1 MIKWVLIGA
10 VVLIVVLLTCVLSAS
25 GVFLKSKYNDVWDTS
40 YYKEFDDVRK
50 QLIAHGIL
58 AANGHNMQPWKFV
71 LSEDNENQFD
81 LYVESE
87 RLTTAVDPDFRQLF
101 ITQGTLIEYMVVSGK
116 QLGYNL
122 IIDLFPDGY
131 LDEANMEA
139 EFDALP
145 IARFTLEEIAIE
157 EQVLYPYMFMPDT
170 IRSAYVDSSVSDTVI
185 NTLMESNDFV
195 DLQVSVVQDEA
206 TVNVISTLAMEAATI
221 ETNNETIMA
230 ETDAIFRS
238 NEYQKNKYMYGF
250 SFEGQGSS
258 GFSMHLLQGLITI
271 IPSMGSGESSKKVFL
286 DSTKTSLDNTPAFL
300 MITSESSSRE
310 TQIEVGR
317 LYSRLVLLA
326 HHNDLA
332 MQPVSQAIQVYEEML
347 PIYNE
352 LHQELS
358 VGGTIWLLVRLGK
371 PTKSASL
378 SMRQTVELFIVE

>member
-1 MIKWVLIGA
+1 M
-10 VVLIVVLLTCVLSAS
+10 
-25 GVFLKSKYNDVWDTS
+25 KSKYNDVWDTS

-87 RLTTAVDPDFRQLF
+87 RLTTAVDPDLRQLF

-122 IIDLFPDGY
+122 IMDLFPDGY

-221 ETNNETIMA
+221 EANNETIMA

-286 DSTKTSLDNTPAFL
+286 DSTKTSLDNTPVFL